1 MVQFSIAIS
10 GDREIEEYISIGKIV
25 DQSDFSNLSI
35 YDDLMFKPAWPIL
48 SIIAINTERI
58 KIGPAVLNP
67 YLTHPAVIAANISV
81 IDEISNGRSFVG
93 IGRGAFLDFLN
104 IKSENPV
111 NAVKEAI
118 EIIQPLTAGT
128 KKPFHGE
135 IFSLKEG
142 AFFRWNA
149 DHGKIP
155 VMVGTWGKKMSTLAG
170 EKADE
175 VKASPLWNSE
185 YAQTLRSQIDQ
196 GAISAGRAP
205 SEIGLTLGVLTSIH
219 SDSDVAKEYARNS
232 LAIYLP
238 HLYPMTEVM
247 GVPPNE
253 IANVRKLSNLGKYS
267 EASKLISDETLNN
280 FSLYGSPVEIRSK
293 ITSLIDT
300 APVDKI
306 EFGTPHGPNS
316 FEAINLLKNEVIPW
330 FS

>member
-10 GDREIEEYISIGKIV
+10 GDREIEEYISIAKVV

-81 IDEISNGRSFVG
+81 IDEISKGRAFVG

-104 IKSENPV
+104 IKSEKPIS
-111 NAVKEAI
+111 AVKEAI
-118 EIIQPLTAGT
+118 EIIRSLSTGT
-128 KKPFHGE
+128 KKSFHGE

-149 DHGKIP
+149 DHRKIP
-155 VMVGTWGKKMSTLAG
+155 IMVGTWGKSMSTLAG

-175 VKASPLWNSE
+175 VKASPLWNSD
-185 YAQTLRSQIDQ
+185 YARTLRSQIDQ

-219 SDSDVAKEYARNS
+219 NDSDVAKEYARNS

-247 GVPPNE
+247 GVPANE
-253 IANVRKLSNLGKYS
+253 IDNVRKLSNLGKYS

-280 FSLYGSPVEIRSK
+280 FSLYGSPGEIRSK

>member
-81 IDEISNGRSFVG
+81 IDEISKGRAFVG

-104 IKSENPV
+104 IKSEKPIS
-111 NAVKEAI
+111 AVKETI
-118 EIIQPLTAGT
+118 EIIQNLSAGT

-135 IFSLKEG
+135 VFSLKEG

-149 DHGKIP
+149 DHRKIP

-185 YAQTLRSQIDQ
+185 YARTLRSQIDQ
-196 GAISAGRAP
+196 GAISAGRVP
-205 SEIGLTLGVLTSIH
+205 SEVGLTLGVLTSIH
-219 SDSDVAKEYARNS
+219 NDSDTAKEYARNA

-247 GVPPNE
+247 GVPSSE
-253 IANVRKLSNLGKYS
+253 IASVRKLSNLGKYS

-280 FSLYGSPVEIRSK
+280 FSLYGSPDEIRSK
-293 ITSLIDT
+293 ITALIDT